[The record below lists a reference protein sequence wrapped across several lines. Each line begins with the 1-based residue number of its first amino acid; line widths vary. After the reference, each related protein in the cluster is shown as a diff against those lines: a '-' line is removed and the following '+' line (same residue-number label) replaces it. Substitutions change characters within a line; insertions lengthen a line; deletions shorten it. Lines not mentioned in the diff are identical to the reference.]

1 MLLARQV
8 VKDLA
13 VEHGACIRPIQ
24 LRRTNLDTGDTN
36 GHFRAFD
43 QQNGKIL
50 WDVNL
55 GAEVSGYPV
64 TFAVKGKQYVAVST
78 GSSLVSGAVKNSSPM
93 ASGNGAP
100 NTAMDEVKTRRG
112 A

>member
-1 MLLARQV
+1 MMSSVATAGGL
-8 VKDLA
+8 
-13 VEHGACIRPIQ
+13 IF
-24 LRRTNLDTGDTN
+24 TGDTV

-78 GSSLVSGAVKNSSPM
+78 GSSLVSGAVNRLI
-93 ASGNGAP
+93 GAKP
-100 NTAMDEVKTRRG
+100 PKVNAVYVF
-112 A
+112 ALP

>member
-1 MLLARQV
+1 MSSAATGGGL
-8 VKDLA
+8 
-13 VEHGACIRPIQ
+13 IF
-24 LRRTNLDTGDTN
+24 TGDTV

-78 GSSLVSGAVKNSSPM
+78 GSSLVSGAVNTLI
-93 ASGNGAP
+93 GAKP
-100 NTAMDEVKTRRG
+100 PRVNAVYVF
-112 A
+112 ALP